1 MRGTERSGGGVGLLV
16 GRWQGVWL
24 RMLIV
29 VVGISILQRPTE
41 YDVLDGGRA
50 AAAADAGREWSE

>member
-1 MRGTERSGGGVGLLV
+1 MRGTERSGGGV